1 MTRFLATIRAAYDN
15 DGQPQAHLRC
25 RRFLVVL
32 IGLYVGLWAFAPAGT
47 DAAAADRP
55 TQFMRQVAKEL
66 VTAAKARSA
75 QALLEVIRRHGDVP
89 DIGLYSLGDYM
100 ERLPDH
106 RRSAYYDGVARF
118 MARYFLNQAKQYPV
132 AEVQVHGPSSSD
144 EWGHKVDSTVTL
156 KTGDTYNVRWLVV
169 PRGNGFKV
177 RDVRIMGFWMTPF
190 QRRLFE
196 NYIEENGGSVKA
208 LLAALGS

>member
-1 MTRFLATIRAAYDN
+1 MRRFLFACCSGFGG
-15 DGQPQAHLRC
+15 DGRPSPRC
-25 RRFLVVL
+25 RRFLAAL
-32 IGLYVGLWAFAPAGT
+32 IGACAALWAFGPAGT
-47 DAAAADRP
+47 GAAAADRP

-66 VTAAKARSA
+66 VAAADAGST
-75 QALLEVIRRHGDVP
+75 QALARVIRRHGDVP

-118 MARYFLNQAKQYPV
+118 MARYFLGQAKEYPV
-132 AEVQVHGPSSSD
+132 DKVEVFGPSVPGD
-144 EWGHKVDSTVTL
+144 WGHEVKSTITL
-156 KTGDTYNVRWLVV
+156 KTGETHNVRWLVV
-169 PRGNGFKV
+169 PRGQGYKV